1 MTTRLTWAA
10 VSRELGGSGRL
21 GGPGD
26 GPVGWRSHT
35 FGDEVRSVTLNG
47 PFDVA
52 TARRLGVR
60 IAELIER
67 GCRRLIVD
75 ASAIELVGKEPAL
88 LADVFAARRASY
100 EAVVVAPRGSALV
113 DLLPAW
119 VGVTLSLSDARRQ
132 LATGVQRRDPRKRTG
147 PGGAMPPGERHA
159 LAVRQSLRWAVRSAR
174 EGDYE
179 RALGWLA
186 MVERV
191 EGALP
196 DPWQQRRRA
205 WLAAWRSQTAR
216 EPVVYRRRPGT
227 GPGGP

>member
-10 VSRELGGSGRL
+10 VSRELGGAARL
-21 GGPGD
+21 GRPVG

-35 FGDEVRSVTLNG
+35 FGDEVRSLTLTG
-47 PFDVA
+47 PLDVA
-52 TARRLGVR
+52 TAGRLWMR
-60 IAELIER
+60 ISELVER

-75 ASAIELVGKEPAL
+75 ASAIEPVGDEPTL
-88 LADVFAARRASY
+88 LAGVFVGPPASY
-100 EAVVVAPRGSALV
+100 RAVVVAPRGSALV

-119 VGVTLSLSDARRQ
+119 VGITSSLSEARRQ
-132 LATGVQRRDPRKRTG
+132 LTSGIVRRDARKQSG

-159 LAVRQSLRWAVRSAR
+159 LAVRQSLRWAERSAR

-191 EGALP
+191 EGALRE
-196 DPWQQRRRA
+196 PWPQRRRA
-205 WLAAWRSQTAR
+205 WLAAWQAQTTGAQ
-216 EPVVYRRRPGT
+216 RPGS
-227 GPGGP
+227 GPSPPG